1 MAKEKKVDNQSK
13 KKPRFYRFII
23 FWIKL
28 FYRKREHLGQENM
41 PEEASI
47 YVTNHAQYHM
57 PFSTEFYF
65 PTKKYIWCI
74 GEMMKAKE
82 VPAYTY
88 KDFWSHKPKWTK
100 WFFKMLSHLIAHPA
114 AYLMSNADTIA
125 VYKDTRMLGTYRE
138 TMRVLD
144 EGYNVVLAPEKPEPF
159 NDVVNEFQD
168 KFIDVARLYYAK
180 YKKCVSFVPVYNA
193 GKLKKVV
200 MGKPIKY
207 DPKMNID
214 EQRKIICDYLK
225 EQITAMAKELPVHYV
240 VPYDNI
246 PKKLYKKNK

>member
-1 MAKEKKVDNQSK
+1 MAKEKNNQSK

-28 FYRKREHLGQENM
+28 FYRKREYLGQENM

-100 WFFKMLSHLIAHPA
+100 WFFKMLPWNSS
-114 AYLMSNADTIA
+114 MVDTVCLPCCA
-125 VYKDTRMLGTYRE
+125 
-138 TMRVLD
+138 
-144 EGYNVVLAPEKPEPF
+144 
-159 NDVVNEFQD
+159 
-168 KFIDVARLYYAK
+168 
-180 YKKCVSFVPVYNA
+180 
-193 GKLKKVV
+193 V
-200 MGKPIKY
+200 MGDSMPASFTTLSA
-207 DPKMNID
+207 P
-214 EQRKIICDYLK
+214 
-225 EQITAMAKELPVHYV
+225 
-240 VPYDNI
+240 
-246 PKKLYKKNK
+246 